1 MDNCINSTR
10 ELVCRIY
17 HPICLHKPADN
28 GYKYFRR
35 GVCKESCDSF
45 YDGCQKTLQFLW
57 RAYGIHNHCP
67 QLNLARDLG
76 EFPKCQEF
84 SLKDIQKIEKC
95 FLLEKA
101 GKSFDL
107 T

>member
-10 ELVCRIY
+10 ELVCRVS
-17 HPICLHKPADN
+17 HPICLHKPADI
-28 GYKYFRR
+28 GYKYFLR
-35 GVCKESCDSF
+35 GVCRESCKSF
-45 YDGCQKTLQFLW
+45 YDGCQKTLQFLSS
-57 RAYGIHNHCP
+57 AYSIHNHCP
-67 QLNLARDLG
+67 KLRLTRDLG

-84 SLKDIQKIEKC
+84 SSKDIQKIEKC

-101 GKSFDL
+101 GKSFEL